1 MNPQLERELSNVAD
15 LLTSSLFS
23 DHELY
28 FHEITK
34 KLEHKVIKRLLI
46 QCKGNRSQVA
56 VRMGISRTKL
66 LYELKYMDGSEFIK

>member
-1 MNPQLERELSNVAD
+1 MNSQLDRELSNVAD
-15 LLTSSLFS
+15 LLADSLFT

-28 FHEITK
+28 FHTITK

-46 QCKGNRSQVA
+46 RCKGNRSQVA